1 MVGVDP
7 TATSTAAKKTKAK
20 IAIITVAMAA
30 DCRVWA
36 ALDRGNL
43 MDFPP
48 WYDGT

>member
-7 TATSTAAKKTKAK
+7 TTTLTAAKKMKAK
-20 IAIITVAMAA
+20 IAITTMAMAA
-30 DCRVWA
+30 DCRVRA
-36 ALDRGNL
+36 VPDAGKL